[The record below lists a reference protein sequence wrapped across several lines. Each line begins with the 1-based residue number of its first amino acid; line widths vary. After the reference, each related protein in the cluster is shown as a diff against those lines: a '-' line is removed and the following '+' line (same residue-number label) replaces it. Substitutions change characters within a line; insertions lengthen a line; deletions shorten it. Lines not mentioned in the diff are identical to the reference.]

1 MLICTAC
8 EHAFLPPLHAGELI
22 VHQVLL
28 FIPVERLPEPK
39 LPKCRRRKRGPA
51 SLAGEEVEEDIEE
64 EDVDGDVTEDRSR
77 ARVLWIRNL
86 TRIQRQVG
94 CGVQFV
100 CAVNCVERSL
110 YECTLFSLTPL
121 PSPSFPLPPSSP
133 SLSSLPLRFVWS
145 EPSRPACASPAM
157 FTCLPCRTS
166 LRHPTPSSARLAR
179 MAKPQKQMCKE
190 LACRELLLAL
200 TSPSLVLTL

>member
-1 MLICTAC
+1 M
-8 EHAFLPPLHAGELI
+8 
-22 VHQVLL
+22 
-28 FIPVERLPEPK
+28 ERLPEPK

-121 PSPSFPLPPSSP
+121 PSPSFPFLPPSSP
-133 SLSSLPLRFVWS
+133 SILPSPQIRVVRAFQASVRESSNVYLSAVQD
-145 EPSRPACASPAM
+145 
-157 FTCLPCRTS
+157 FTKTPYAIQRKTGEDGQTTEADVQGTS
-166 LRHPTPSSARLAR
+166 
-179 MAKPQKQMCKE
+179 
-190 LACRELLLAL
+190 
-200 TSPSLVLTL
+200 V